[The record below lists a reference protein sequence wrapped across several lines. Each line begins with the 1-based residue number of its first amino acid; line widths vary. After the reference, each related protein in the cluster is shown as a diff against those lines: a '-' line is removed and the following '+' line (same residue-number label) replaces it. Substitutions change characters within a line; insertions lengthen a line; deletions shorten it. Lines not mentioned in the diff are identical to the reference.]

1 MYSHESARTGGAKK
15 DARAPHRSGPA
26 LPGQLQG
33 LLGLQGKAGNA
44 AAVQLVRQS
53 GHAEPRPQ
61 RHRHSAAGVGVIQR
75 RVSLRDAQNPQ
86 STRELSNEESV
97 RAFLGQYHVSILE
110 GVKTRMGANLGLGA
124 SGRVEFAAVAV
135 IKGLL
140 ADEKNHVYEDSKA
153 GAQELVEVICARVI
167 KTLAEPQRAP
177 VPATPSAML
186 RQMNQRQSS
195 GGGPGASQGGPSS
208 GPLADVL
215 AKLARQKMAE
225 HTSDSPFLTGLG
237 KGAQSAVTSRAAV
250 FTEPAPSAES
260 VTEGMRWAA
269 WVALEGEDKVRQ
281 VVERAAQQASPEE
294 SQRLMA
300 QFDETLES
308 KKREMEGTLLGSVA
322 TSGAVGQ
329 VANAIP
335 HPGIKAGVKIGSMIL
350 GGLATAKKFGDGADA
365 VQKIEQFSPQTYG
378 KLRSARDQALNQ
390 AADDYVK
397 RSHESTMEQMR
408 DFGPFG

>member
-1 MYSHESARTGGAKK
+1 
-15 DARAPHRSGPA
+15 
-26 LPGQLQG
+26 
-33 LLGLQGKAGNA
+33 
-44 AAVQLVRQS
+44 
-53 GHAEPRPQ
+53 
-61 RHRHSAAGVGVIQR
+61 
-75 RVSLRDAQNPQ
+75 
-86 STRELSNEESV
+86 
-97 RAFLGQYHVSILE
+97 
-110 GVKTRMGANLGLGA
+110 
-124 SGRVEFAAVAV
+124 
-135 IKGLL
+135 
-140 ADEKNHVYEDSKA
+140 
-153 GAQELVEVICARVI
+153 
-167 KTLAEPQRAP
+167 
-177 VPATPSAML
+177 ML

-195 GGGPGASQGGPSS
+195 DGGPGASQGGPSS